1 MWRRRTLEEC
11 LKELGTHLLDSEG
24 LKAVMMSKND
34 DGDVLI
40 TLVEGI
46 EESHKVKFGRVDHRS
61 RCLERL
67 HPERREPGLTIVH

>member
-1 MWRRRTLEEC
+1 MERKRTLEEC
-11 LKELGTHLLDSEG
+11 LTELGTYLLDSEG
-24 LKAVMMSKND
+24 LKAVMMSKNE

-61 RCLERL
+61 RSLERV
-67 HPERREPGLTIVH
+67 HPERRDPRLTVVH

>member
-1 MWRRRTLEEC
+1 MWRKHTLEEC

-24 LKAVMMSKND
+24 LKAVMMSKNE

-61 RCLERL
+61 RSLER
-67 HPERREPGLTIVH
+67 RAC

>member
-1 MWRRRTLEEC
+1 MWRRNTLEEC
-11 LKELGTHLLDSEG
+11 LKALGTHILDSEG

-40 TLVEGI
+40 SLVEGI

-61 RCLERL
+61 RCLVRAGG
-67 HPERREPGLTIVH
+67 HG

>member
-24 LKAVMMSKND
+24 LKAVMMSKNE

-61 RCLERL
+61 RSLERHRQPRL
-67 HPERREPGLTIVH
+67 RSQTLDA